1 MDLTRSLYISLTH
14 THTHVNIYMRDGF
27 EISQINHE
35 EKAFKTVKK
44 KKKNNNKR
52 KKKIVRII
60 ISKELKKSVDLSCN
74 LNCSVLYCSFGFSKT
89 RIQS

>member
-1 MDLTRSLYISLTH
+1 MDFTRSLYISLSH
-14 THTHVNIYMRDGF
+14 THTHVNIYIRDGF
-27 EISQINHE
+27 EISQLNHE

-44 KKKNNNKR
+44 KKKTKG
-52 KKKIVRII
+52 KKKIIRII
-60 ISKELKKSVDLSCN
+60 ISKELKKSADLSCN

>member
-1 MDLTRSLYISLTH
+1 MDLTRSLYISLTQ

-27 EISQINHE
+27 EISQLNHE

-44 KKKNNNKR
+44 KKK
-52 KKKIVRII
+52 IIRII
-60 ISKELKKSVDLSCN
+60 ISKDVKKLANLSCN
-74 LNCSVLYCSFGFSKT
+74 LKCSESYCSFGFSKT